1 MHENRNE
8 ILNEQS
14 LQENNSSLQFN
25 INDGVKDFNLYNKS
39 NETKTKFICKKKG
52 RKIKSLKGMD
62 EIKIN
67 SREKRVHNKFSNDNI
82 RRRIKALFHD
92 YIIKLL
98 NHLVKKKFKRIR
110 NKFVKLNSRIT
121 KDVGI
126 VYNRNLLN
134 KKIKDIIVHISKKY
148 LNKDNNIRLIRF
160 IESQQNI
167 EEILNILNMEY
178 KDLYS
183 DYYLKST
190 KIDNQENS
198 YEAHKEKILALYG
211 KEYLD
216 KYIKN
221 VENFVEFFMNG
232 KNRKNKK
239 TNEIKSI
246 NIPLESE
253 STENT
258 YNNELINKEND
269 KSSRKF
275 TSIAIQTDIS
285 DINAKIIVFS

>member
-1 MHENRNE
+1 MYENRNE

-25 INDGVKDFNLYNKS
+25 INDGVKDFDLYNKP
-39 NETKTKFICKKKG
+39 NETKMKFICKKKG
-52 RKIKSLKGMD
+52 RKMKSLEGFD

-98 NHLVKKKFKRIR
+98 NHLVKKRFKSIR

-126 VYNRNLLN
+126 IYNRNLLN

-160 IESQQNI
+160 IESQKNN
-167 EEILNILNMEY
+167 EEILNILNIEY
-178 KDLYS
+178 RDLYS
-183 DYYLKST
+183 DYYLKSN

-198 YEAHKEKILALYG
+198 YEAHKEKILVLYG

-258 YNNELINKEND
+258 YNNELINKESD
-269 KSSRKF
+269 KTSRKF
-275 TSIAIQTDIS
+275 SSIAIQTDIS

>member
-98 NHLVKKKFKRIR
+98 NHLVKKRFKSIR

-126 VYNRNLLN
+126 IYNRNLLN

-160 IESQQNI
+160 IESQKNN
-167 EEILNILNMEY
+167 EEILNILNIEY
-178 KDLYS
+178 RDLYS
-183 DYYLKST
+183 DYYLKSN

-198 YEAHKEKILALYG
+198 YEAHKEKILVLYG

-239 TNEIKSI
+239 TNEIKNINVLLENEITEPNSI
-246 NIPLESE
+246 NNSIDKTNNNFNNKMV
-253 STENT
+253 STAT
-258 YNNELINKEND
+258 
-269 KSSRKF
+269 
-275 TSIAIQTDIS
+275 QTEIG
-285 DINAKIIVFS
+285 DINSKIIVFC

>member
-1 MHENRNE
+1 MIENIIFEKQKTPDNKYKHKLLFNE
-8 ILNEQS
+8 HSKYFL
-14 LQENNSSLQFN
+14 
-25 INDGVKDFNLYNKS
+25 KDNTSNKS
-39 NETKTKFICKKKG
+39 EFRFITIKKG
-52 RKIKSLKGMD
+52 RKFKSISNDKLNEINFKGK
-62 EIKIN
+62 KI
-67 SREKRVHNKFSNDNI
+67 HNKFSNDNI

-98 NHLVKKKFKRIR
+98 NHLVKKRFKRIK

-160 IESQQNI
+160 IESQKNN

-198 YEAHKEKILALYG
+198 YEAHKEKILVLYG

-216 KYIKN
+216 KYIKI
-221 VENFVEFFMNG
+221 VENFVEFFMTG

-239 TNEIKSI
+239 TK
-246 NIPLESE
+246 
-253 STENT
+253 
-258 YNNELINKEND
+258 
-269 KSSRKF
+269 
-275 TSIAIQTDIS
+275 
-285 DINAKIIVFS
+285 KI

>member
-1 MHENRNE
+1 MYENRNE

-25 INDGVKDFNLYNKS
+25 INDGVKDFDLYNKP
-39 NETKTKFICKKKG
+39 NETKMKFICKKKG
-52 RKIKSLKGMD
+52 RKMKSLEGFD

-98 NHLVKKKFKRIR
+98 NHLVKKRFKSIR

-160 IESQQNI
+160 IESQKNN

-253 STENT
+253 STEIT

-285 DINAKIIVFS
+285 DINAKIIAFS

>member
-1 MHENRNE
+1 MIENIIFEKQKTPDNKYMHKFLFNE
-8 ILNEQS
+8 HSKYFL
-14 LQENNSSLQFN
+14 
-25 INDGVKDFNLYNKS
+25 KDNTSNKS
-39 NETKTKFICKKKG
+39 EFRFITIRKG
-52 RKIKSLKGMD
+52 RKYKSISNDKLNEINFKGK
-62 EIKIN
+62 KI
-67 SREKRVHNKFSNDNI
+67 HNKFSNDNI
-82 RRRIKALFHD
+82 RRRIKSLFHD

-98 NHLVKKKFKRIR
+98 NHLVKKRFKRIR

-160 IESQQNI
+160 IESQQNN

-269 KSSRKF
+269 KTSRKF

>member
-1 MHENRNE
+1 MIENIIFENQKTSDYKYKHKLLFNE
-8 ILNEQS
+8 HSKYFL
-14 LQENNSSLQFN
+14 
-25 INDGVKDFNLYNKS
+25 KDNTSNKS
-39 NETKTKFICKKKG
+39 EFRFITIKKG
-52 RKIKSLKGMD
+52 RKFKSISNDKLNEINFKGK
-62 EIKIN
+62 KI
-67 SREKRVHNKFSNDNI
+67 HNKFSNDNI

-98 NHLVKKKFKRIR
+98 NHLVKKRFKRIK

-160 IESQQNI
+160 IESQQNN

-269 KSSRKF
+269 KTSRKF

>member
-1 MHENRNE
+1 M
-8 ILNEQS
+8 
-14 LQENNSSLQFN
+14 
-25 INDGVKDFNLYNKS
+25 
-39 NETKTKFICKKKG
+39 
-52 RKIKSLKGMD
+52 KSLEGFD

-98 NHLVKKKFKRIR
+98 NHLVKKRFKRIK

-160 IESQQNI
+160 IESQQNN

-178 KDLYS
+178 KVLYS

-198 YEAHKEKILALYG
+198 YEAHKEKILVLYG